1 MTKGKIALF
10 GTVVIILVITF
21 LFINNYLTKG
31 TASELAPSMSPDI
44 QTESEKNLK
53 EVEEISTILYQK
65 DGFFEQVN
73 TKLEENGYAFQMMVA
88 IHSKDDIQVKYILE
102 NKDATESIKE
112 EVKSTFYKSVE
123 NNNLDTSSFNL
134 KIGDSKDGPDW

>member
-1 MTKGKIALF
+1 MTKRKTALI
-10 GTVVIILVITF
+10 GTVVIILFVTF

-31 TASELAPSMSPDI
+31 TASE
-44 QTESEKNLK
+44 KNLK
-53 EVEEISTILYQK
+53 EVEEISTLLYQK

-73 TKLEENGYAFQMMVA
+73 TKLEGKGYACQMMVA
-88 IHSKDDIQVKYILE
+88 IYSKDDIRVKCILE
-102 NKDATESIKE
+102 DKDVTESIKE
-112 EVKSTFYKSVE
+112 EVKSTFYESVE

>member
-1 MTKGKIALF
+1 MTKGKIALI
-10 GTVVIILVITF
+10 GTVVIILFVTF

-31 TASELAPSMSPDI
+31 TASEISPSMNPDM

-53 EVEEISTILYQK
+53 EVEEISTLLYQK

-73 TKLEENGYAFQMMVA
+73 TKLKGKGYAFQMMVV
-88 IHSKDDIQVKYILE
+88 INSKDDIEVKYILE

-112 EVKSTFYKSVE
+112 EIKSTFYESVE

-134 KIGDSKDGPDW
+134 KIGDRKDGPDW